1 MGVNRFQ
8 FLIDCQNDLS
18 QSITKLNKKSK
29 LFVLREPAVTLLPKL
44 FKAWKISHLV
54 FEKDTDAY
62 ARDRD
67 NEVMEMAKK
76 AGVEVIVKSGRTLW
90 DPDEIVK
97 ANGGKPTMSINQLQT
112 AGAKLGKIQPPVE
125 TPKSLP
131 DPGDMNLD
139 AIEQTQPD
147 PKPDF
152 NEKHRDEDDKSYSS
166 GIAGP
171 KGDYAPPT
179 TEELGMPAATT
190 PHKGG
195 ESVVL
200 KALDDTFKDDDY
212 VATFEK
218 PKTSPAAFEPQS
230 TFLTSPYLHFG
241 ALSVRYV
248 RSISSM
254 LALPRC

>member
-1 MGVNRFQ
+1 
-8 FLIDCQNDLS
+8 
-18 QSITKLNKKSK
+18 
-29 LFVLREPAVTLLPKL
+29 
-44 FKAWKISHLV
+44 
-54 FEKDTDAY
+54 
-62 ARDRD
+62 
-67 NEVMEMAKK
+67 
-76 AGVEVIVKSGRTLW
+76 
-90 DPDEIVK
+90 
-97 ANGGKPTMSINQLQT
+97 MSINQLQA

-139 AIEQTQPD
+139 AIDQTQPD

-179 TEELGMPAATT
+179 TEELGMPAATM

-248 RSISSM
+248 RCKDCV
-254 LALPRC
+254 LALILLTHKLVLPQNRRTHRTTKENKETLLNTTRELDRPAPLQRYVFCRPSRLGLEFRADL